1 MKILVYGNPLVEEDS
16 AALKLSKILKI
27 PGVEFQEFDS
37 LEDFPDRNP
46 VIMDVGNT
54 EKPRVLNDINKIEK
68 NQGYSMHD
76 YDLAFQLKIMK
87 KMSQI
92 DSATIIVLPKK
103 ITNKNQTEVEK
114 IIENLKATS
123 R

>member
-1 MKILVYGNPLVEEDS
+1 MKILVYGNPLIEEDS

-37 LEDFPDRNP
+37 LEDFPDKNP
-46 VIMDVGNT
+46 VIMDVGST
-54 EKPRVLNDINKIEK
+54 EKPRVLKDISKIEK
-68 NQGYSMHD
+68 NQGYSTHD

-87 KMSQI
+87 KMNQI

-103 ITNKNQTEVEK
+103 ITEESKVEAER
-114 IIENLKATS
+114 IIKELKST
-123 R
+123 